1 MQIKDYLDRFELLF
15 PDSEKLKDYRRAYN
29 DKDLSSIFR
38 LLDNDELRKAVME
51 ENLHSIFRLLD
62 SKSMKNT
69 ELDKED
75 FRKSVLEKNLHSVFR
90 TLEKSPTKQ
99 AQLNL
104 DDFRKAVVEN
114 NLRSILRI
122 FEEAIEDPNLNVTDF
137 RKAVMDN
144 NLHSIFRFFDYD
156 DLRKAVI
163 DKNLDCIFRIEP
175 NEDLRK
181 LIFEDNYKVLWEIL
195 TENARTTFVQTL
207 KFIYNNKIEFD
218 YNSFSQGQIKSK
230 IWLIQ
235 ELKKLNLNLGTVFL
249 CAGWYATLATLLFEN
264 DFQITKIRSF
274 DVDSNCADMADRFNK
289 PWVLQ
294 DWKFKSSTKN
304 ILDINYDVD
313 MYQVKK
319 SDGTLETC
327 KDRPDTIINTSCE
340 HIENFSEWYSK
351 IPIGKLVILQTNN
364 YFDINDHVN
373 CSKDLEEF
381 SKNTPMSKT
390 LYEGELDLSR
400 YKRFMRIGYR

>member
-15 PDSEKLKDYRRAYN
+15 PDNENLKDYRRAYN
-29 DKDLSSIFR
+29 DKDLSSIFK

-51 ENLHSIFRLLD
+51 ENLHSIFRVLEPHSL
-62 SKSMKNT
+62 KNLK
-69 ELDKED
+69 LDKED
-75 FRKSVLEKNLHSVFR
+75 FRKAILEKNLHSVFR
-90 TLEKSPTKQ
+90 LLDKSSTKETQ
-99 AQLNL
+99 INL
-104 DDFRKAVVEN
+104 DDFRKSVIEH
-114 NLRSILRI
+114 NLSSIFRI
-122 FEEAIEDPNLNVTDF
+122 LESSIIDLDFNVSDF
-137 RKAVMDN
+137 RKAVMNN
-144 NLHSIFRFFDYD
+144 NLRSIFRFFDCD
-156 DLRKAVI
+156 DIRKAVI

-175 NEDLRK
+175 NETLRK

-230 IWLIQ
+230 IWLIK
-235 ELKKLNLNLGTVFL
+235 ELKKLNLNLGVVFL

-274 DVDSNCADMADRFNK
+274 DVDPACADMADRFNK

-294 DWKFKSSTKN
+294 EWKFKSSTKD
-304 ILDINYDVD
+304 ILDIDYNIDL
-313 MYQVKK
+313 YQVKK

-340 HIENFSEWYSK
+340 HIKNFDQWYDR
-351 IPIGKLVILQTNN
+351 IPIGKLLILQTNN
-364 YFDINDHVN
+364 YFDIDDHVN
-373 CSKDLEEF
+373 CSKNLEEF
-381 SKNTPMSKT
+381 AKNTPMSKL
-390 LYEGELDLSR
+390 LYQGELDLVK
-400 YKRFMRIGYR
+400 YKRFMRIGYK